1 MEIHVGIKS
10 TRPEKLDLF
19 TESSNMPGKCGALSA
34 SVNLP
39 VSVETFSFV
48 APWNIGGWIELTV
61 IFLYYMAT
69 IVVLDPKPILSYE

>member
-1 MEIHVGIKS
+1 MHRICKG
-10 TRPEKLDLF
+10 R
-19 TESSNMPGKCGALSA
+19 ALSA

-39 VSVETFSFV
+39 ISMETFSFV
-48 APWNIGGWIELTV
+48 APWNFSGWIEVTV